1 MSTSRSKDRRHN
13 TPLEESTAL
22 SRSCDSL
29 GNYEQLRDDYITE
42 MHLTV
47 IKDILR
53 CWRNMLRKP
62 TISLAGACWEDF
74 EIVESSSPVKVSED
88 QGSVSLPVRLR
99 KESTNLDSNN
109 CCGKYIA
116 KVRYTCIIFFADSS
130 LASIMVTELD
140 VGILVVGS
148 LLTEQ

>member
-1 MSTSRSKDRRHN
+1 MSASRIRDRRHS
-13 TPLEESTAL
+13 TPLEEAAGL

-29 GNYEQLRDDYITE
+29 GNYEEPRNDYITN

-53 CWRNMLRKP
+53 CWQNMLRKP
-62 TISLAGACWEDF
+62 MISLAGACWEDF
-74 EIVESSSPVKVSED
+74 EIIESDSPQRVSED
-88 QGSVSLPVRLR
+88 LDSVSMPVRLR

-116 KVRYTCIIFFADSS
+116 KVSCTHVF
-130 LASIMVTELD
+130 
-140 VGILVVGS
+140 
-148 LLTEQ
+148 LTD